1 MKPFFIYNYNMEL
14 KDKKL
19 YLLDMDGTIYL
30 GDKLFEG
37 AAEFLSH
44 IKEIGAKYIFLTN
57 NSSKG
62 KEDYIAKMKKL
73 GIEAEPED
81 FLTSVDASVL
91 LLRKKYGQDWNRK
104 KIYVLGTESFR
115 RQMKEEGFLVYE
127 TASQGRE
134 SAATMTETASREC
147 EARGKT
153 AETASQERG
162 AEILLVGY
170 DTELTYKKL
179 EDACSLLEG
188 GADYFA
194 TNPDWVCPAEHGS
207 LPDCGSI
214 CQMLEH
220 ATGRRPYFIG
230 KPRPDMALIAME
242 KTGFSKE
249 ETLLVG
255 DRLYT
260 DIACGNN
267 AGIDTCFVLS
277 GEGTLGDIEKSE
289 SKPTYILDDIRE
301 LLRRIRDEA

>member
-170 DTELTYKKL
+170 DTELTY
-179 EDACSLLEG
+179 
-188 GADYFA
+188 
-194 TNPDWVCPAEHGS
+194 
-207 LPDCGSI
+207 
-214 CQMLEH
+214 
-220 ATGRRPYFIG
+220 
-230 KPRPDMALIAME
+230 
-242 KTGFSKE
+242 
-249 ETLLVG
+249 
-255 DRLYT
+255 
-260 DIACGNN
+260 
-267 AGIDTCFVLS
+267 
-277 GEGTLGDIEKSE
+277 
-289 SKPTYILDDIRE
+289 
-301 LLRRIRDEA
+301 